1 MAKTG
6 VIGAGSWGTALA
18 LVLHQ
23 NGHEVTLWSHSEAS
37 VKSLLKE
44 RELPGKLPGVKIPEE
59 IQITGDLEQAIRG
72 MDMLV
77 LAVPSACIRSTAR
90 NLSLIHI
97 LPPVRYGRSKG
108 PSGRIR
114 PWKRFIHHGGCM
126 QL

>member
-77 LAVPSACIRSTAR
+77 LAVPSAASAVQPGIWPPSWRTDS
-90 NLSLIHI
+90 LSYAY
-97 LPPVRYGRSKG
+97 PRVSRKVP
-108 PSGRIR
+108 
-114 PWKRFIHHGGCM
+114 
-126 QL
+126 